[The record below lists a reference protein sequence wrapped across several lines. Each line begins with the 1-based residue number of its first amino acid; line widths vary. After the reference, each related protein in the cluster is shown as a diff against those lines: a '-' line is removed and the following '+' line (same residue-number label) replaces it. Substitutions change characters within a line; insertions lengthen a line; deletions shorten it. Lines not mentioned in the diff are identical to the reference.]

1 MAPLAARSFSLPS
14 WLGGRSVGWTTVFA
28 GLFLFTTSCRTIIIS
43 IIPIKAFSYLGNAQA
58 VSVLFFAASTIG
70 VCSSV
75 LMPVLLRRIGARGVF
90 YAAALAG
97 LLGPVLLG
105 LPSFTSFLLG
115 MAAWVFSTL
124 AFEVSTSLYVMHHI
138 RRRDLGSFEPKRIFF
153 MVISYST
160 GPWLGLYL
168 ETRVSHWTPF
178 ILTMVV
184 AVATVAYFH
193 MIGLRQ
199 AGGQDRYSRPA
210 SPMRSVRRYLAQPRL
225 RLAWVLALA
234 RSAWWATFFIYVPIY
249 AVTMG
254 LGEMA
259 GGALVSAGVAMVFT
273 VMFWGRI
280 GRKYGFRR
288 LLMAGFATSGIASI
302 AAFLLADSPW
312 VGGLVLVI
320 TALCT
325 ASIDGAGNVPFF
337 RAVRPFEREQMTGVF
352 STYRDMSQ
360 LLPPALFAVLLL
372 FLPVHAV
379 FGVAGLWMLCV
390 AWLCRYIP
398 RRL

>member
-1 MAPLAARSFSLPS
+1 
-14 WLGGRSVGWTTVFA
+14 
-28 GLFLFTTSCRTIIIS
+28 
-43 IIPIKAFSYLGNAQA
+43 
-58 VSVLFFAASTIG
+58 
-70 VCSSV
+70 
-75 LMPVLLRRIGARGVF
+75 
-90 YAAALAG
+90 
-97 LLGPVLLG
+97 
-105 LPSFTSFLLG
+105 
-115 MAAWVFSTL
+115 
-124 AFEVSTSLYVMHHI
+124 
-138 RRRDLGSFEPKRIFF
+138 
-153 MVISYST
+153 
-160 GPWLGLYL
+160 
-168 ETRVSHWTPF
+168 
-178 ILTMVV
+178 
-184 AVATVAYFH
+184 
-193 MIGLRQ
+193 
-199 AGGQDRYSRPA
+199 
-210 SPMRSVRRYLAQPRL
+210 
-225 RLAWVLALA
+225 
-234 RSAWWATFFIYVPIY
+234 
-249 AVTMG
+249 MG